1 MHTLNT
7 GVLPTENITDNNKA
21 LDVSRHEL
29 FNHYLNH
36 KVSDILNGRSNTSNK
51 SVLECII
58 SSFNKEYKPETY
70 SRKSQLNSKITDDS
84 LEDIRSVAHLA
95 VWEAT
100 DKYLWGINKKI
111 NNKKIHVEYKEKY
124 DFCIFVSQQV
134 KFKLRT
140 HLRLLNTNRICGKLP
155 DSDSVR
161 NAYSKLPKLKLE
173 KKALSQKDFREIA
186 SENNIELDVV
196 KLVDN
201 FITTKTN
208 SGDEEIRNEHEESN
222 GNRWD
227 KLESEES
234 GCLKSQEDIE
244 KQVDDIS
251 LVEEFNKIKINFLN
265 NISSR
270 DKEILNHTKFKELNN
285 FKELTLSQL
294 GKKFK
299 ISSERVRQIAETQ
312 FNEFSKIIIKNKK
325 NLEI

>member
-1 MHTLNT
+1 MQNLLN
-7 GVLPTENITDNNKA
+7 GELPTNINKNNSEA
-21 LDVSRHEL
+21 ARHQL
-29 FNHYLNH
+29 FHHYLGH
-36 KVSDILNGRSNTSNK
+36 KVSDIPGSKVKNSNK
-51 SVLECII
+51 TVLECIVK
-58 SSFNKEYKPETY
+58 SFNKKYKPETY
-70 SRKSQLNSKITDDS
+70 SIRLNSKIIEDS

-100 DKYLWGINKKI
+100 DKYIWGVKKKENKSEV
-111 NNKKIHVEYKEKY
+111 HVEYIKKY
-124 DFCIFVSQQV
+124 DFCIFASQQI
-134 KFKLRT
+134 KFKLKT

-155 DSDSVR
+155 DSDAVR
-161 NAYSKLPKLKLE
+161 SAYSKLPKLKLE
-173 KKALSQKDFREIA
+173 KKYLSNKDYLSVA
-186 SENNIELDVV
+186 KENNIELDVV

-312 FNEFSKIIIKNKK
+312 FNEFSKIIINNKK

>member
-1 MHTLNT
+1 MALAFLATKSWNPTNT
-7 GVLPTENITDNNKA
+7 NNQKPDA
-21 LDVSRHEL
+21 IKHQL

-36 KVSDILNGRSNTSNK
+36 KVRDIPESKVKSDKT
-51 SVLECII
+51 VLECII
-58 SSFNKEYKPETY
+58 GSFNKEYKPETY
-70 SRKSQLNSKITDDS
+70 SRKSHLNSKIIDDS

-100 DKYLWGINKKI
+100 DKYLWGTNKKI
-111 NNKKIHVEYKEKY
+111 DNKKIHVEYKEKY
-124 DFCIFVSQQV
+124 DFCIFASQQV

-173 KKALSQKDFREIA
+173 KKSLSQKDFKKIA
-186 SENNIELDVV
+186 NENNIELDVV

-208 SGDEEIRNEHEESN
+208 SGDEEIRNEYEESN

-294 GKKFK
+294 GKKFI

-312 FNEFSKIIIKNKK
+312 FDEFSKIIIKNKK